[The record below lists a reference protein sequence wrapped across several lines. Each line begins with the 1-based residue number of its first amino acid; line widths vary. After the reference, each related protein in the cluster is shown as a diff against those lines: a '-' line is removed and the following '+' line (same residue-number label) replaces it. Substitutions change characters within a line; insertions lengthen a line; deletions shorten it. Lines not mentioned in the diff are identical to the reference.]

1 MVTGKRESLTAADWT
16 RAALSA
22 LARGGLPAV
31 AVEPLAKE
39 LGATKGSFYWHFADR
54 QALLEATL
62 QLWERRDTDQV
73 IAAIDEAQDVETR
86 LRNLL
91 HLAFTSVRDSSTDGA
106 GAVELAL
113 QASASHPL
121 VSPTLNR
128 VTKRRLAL
136 LTRLYAELGLSR
148 TVARDRGLIAY
159 TAFLGHV
166 QLAHATPELL
176 PSGRPFAA
184 HVDQVVDALLNV
196 QASRER
202 RPSS

>member
-1 MVTGKRESLTAADWT
+1 MDMAKGKRESLTAADWT
-16 RAALSA
+16 RAALAA
-22 LARGGLPAV
+22 LAKGGLPAV
-31 AVEPLAKE
+31 AVEPLAKD

-62 QLWERRDTDQV
+62 QEWERRDTDQV
-73 IAAIDEAQDVETR
+73 IAAIDESQDVRTR

-91 HLAFTSVRDSSTDGA
+91 RLAFTSVLDRSTGGA
-106 GAVELAL
+106 GTVELAL

-148 TVARDRGLIAY
+148 AVARDRGLLAY

-176 PSGRPFAA
+176 PSGRAFTT
-184 HVDQVVDALLNV
+184 HVEQVVEALLTV
-196 QASRER
+196 DVS
-202 RPSS
+202 